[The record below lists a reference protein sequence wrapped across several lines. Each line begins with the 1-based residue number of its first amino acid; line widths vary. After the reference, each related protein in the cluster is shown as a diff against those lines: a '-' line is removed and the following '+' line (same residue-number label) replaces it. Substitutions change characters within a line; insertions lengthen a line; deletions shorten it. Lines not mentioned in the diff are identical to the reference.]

1 MSISLSKLSV
11 GMSVKVEVRLKT
23 SIVNARMKGRHITK
37 LVRYPARITEI
48 DEENKTIRLAS
59 AYNAPKRMT
68 ANGYNA
74 FPKLFYRS
82 K

>member
-11 GMSVKVEVRLKT
+11 GMNVYVEVRVKT
-23 SIVNARMKGRHITK
+23 RIVSTATRKHLTE

-48 DEENKTIRLAS
+48 DNENKTIRLAS
-59 AYNAPKRMT
+59 AYNAPKRMM
-68 ANGYNA
+68 ANGANA
-74 FPKLFYRS
+74 FHKLFYTA

>member
-11 GMSVKVEVRLKT
+11 GMDVEVEVSLKT
-23 SIVNARMKGRHITK
+23 SIVAFRSRKPITEK
-37 LVRYPARITEI
+37 VRYPARITEI

-82 K
+82 E